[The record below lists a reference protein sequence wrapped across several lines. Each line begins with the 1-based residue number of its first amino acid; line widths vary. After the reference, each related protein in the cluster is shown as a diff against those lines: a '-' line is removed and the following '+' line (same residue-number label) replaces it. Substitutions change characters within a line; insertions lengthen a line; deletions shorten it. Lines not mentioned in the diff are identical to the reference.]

1 MPSLIGDPWVAATQ
15 PSEWIRLAHPS
26 LFDHPLVNVE
36 SIERRTYQER
46 VAQNALRS
54 STLVSIPTG
63 LGKSLIAALVA
74 AKRLEQHRE
83 KHVVVLAPT
92 RPLVEQ
98 HYRTFRKLLR
108 LDPDDFACVTGQA
121 SPDDRSTAWSKRM
134 IVSTPQV
141 FVNDLI
147 SGKIDLASIS
157 LLVFDE
163 AHRAVGDYAYTYI
176 GERYGK
182 VPHGLVLGLTA
193 SPGSSKEAI
202 LEVCK
207 SLNIKHVESRTIS
220 DDDVKPFVGGI
231 SVDWVPV
238 ELPPIF
244 RETKRILD
252 DYVKDMLKGVRD
264 YGYLQTADADRI
276 RLRDILQAREK
287 IRRDMTN
294 EPAAKDVLRR
304 ISFGLYSSIH
314 ALKSMELLETQGF
327 TPLNAYFK
335 GLQERLK
342 KRAMPWL
349 RAFLEDPRMIS
360 LMHIA
365 GREAERGNE
374 HPKLQVLIARVKET
388 LTLGSRRVMVFTNYR
403 ATAARLVEELSREPG
418 ISAVRLVGQQTKSTD
433 KGLSQKQQTMLL
445 EDFRSGQYNV
455 LVATQIGEEGLDIV
469 ECDEVIFY
477 DTVPSAIRYIQR
489 RGRTGRKGPGKA
501 TVLMALGTRDEA
513 YYYISRRKEKMM
525 ATALRQVA
533 SETAD
538 MQADQPNLEEY
549 LKEEP
554 RMERTRK
561 PAIIVDS
568 RELGS
573 PTTRELSKYEILI
586 TQETLS
592 IGDFVISD
600 RTAVERKTAED
611 FVASIIDGRLFE
623 QVSNLKSA
631 YEMPILIIEGESFQT
646 TRNIA
651 PEAVMGAIASVIIDF
666 GVPILWT
673 RSSSETALLILS
685 IARREQS
692 KGERRPRV
700 RMERKPESLAH
711 EQEFIVAGLPLIDT
725 VLARRLLKAFGSVE
739 KVFLASEKEL
749 QDVEG
754 IGRKISERIR
764 EVASTQYR
772 EDEEAAA

>member
-1 MPSLIGDPWVAATQ
+1 M
-15 PSEWIRLAHPS
+15 AHLS
-26 LFDHPLVNVE
+26 LFDHPLINVE

-46 VAQNALRS
+46 VAENALRGN
-54 STLVSIPTG
+54 TLVSIPTG

-74 AKRLEQHRE
+74 AKRLEQYPDR
-83 KHVVVLAPT
+83 HVVILAPT

-98 HYRTFRKLLR
+98 HFKTFKRLLR
-108 LDPDDFACVTGQA
+108 LDPQNFACVTGQV
-121 SPDDRSTAWSKRM
+121 SPDDRVQDWTKRLV
-134 IVSTPQV
+134 VSTPQV

-147 SGKIDLASIS
+147 AGKIHLDEIS

-176 GERYGK
+176 GERYSK
-182 VPHGLVLGLTA
+182 VSRGLVLGLTA

-202 LEVCK
+202 QEVCK
-207 SLNIKHVESRTIS
+207 NLNITRIESRTIS
-220 DDDVKPFVGGI
+220 DTDVKPFVGGI
-231 SVDWVPV
+231 KVDWVPV

-244 RETKRILD
+244 RDVKRILD

-264 YGYLQTADADRI
+264 YGYLPTADADRV
-276 RLRDILQAREK
+276 RLRDILQARER
-287 IRRDMTN
+287 IRSDMIH
-294 EPAAKDVLRR
+294 EPAAKDLLRR

-314 ALKSMELLETQGF
+314 ALKSTELLETQGF
-327 TPLNAYFK
+327 SPLKAYLD

-349 RAFLEDPRMIS
+349 RAFLEDPRIMNVLRITS
-360 LMHIA
+360 
-365 GREAERGNE
+365 REVEKGNE
-374 HPKLQVLIARVKET
+374 HPKMQVLIARVRET
-388 LTLGSRRVMVFTNYR
+388 FVLGSRRVIIFTNYR
-403 ATAARLVEELSREPG
+403 VTAARLVEELSKQPG
-418 ISAVRLVGQQTKSTD
+418 VSAVRLVGQQTKSRD

-445 EDFRSGQYNV
+445 EDFKSGQYNV

-513 YYYISRRKEKMM
+513 YYYISRRRERMM
-525 ATALRQVA
+525 AVALKQVA
-533 SETAD
+533 SQTAHAD
-538 MQADQPNLEEY
+538 TGVDQPKMEEFM
-549 LKEEP
+549 KEQEMTEIP
-554 RMERTRK
+554 RK
-561 PAIIVDS
+561 PTIIVDS

-573 PTTRELSKYEILI
+573 ATTRELSKYDIAI

-592 IGDFVISD
+592 IGDFIISD
-600 RTAVERKTAED
+600 RTAVERKTVED

-631 YEMPILIIEGESFQT
+631 YEMPILLIEGESFQT
-646 TRNIA
+646 SRNIA
-651 PEAVMGAIASVIIDF
+651 PEAVMGAVASVIVDF
-666 GVPILWT
+666 GVPVVWT
-673 RSSSETALLILS
+673 RSPSESALLLLS

-692 KGERRPRV
+692 KGERRPRI

-711 EQEFIVAGLPLIDT
+711 EQEFVIAGLPLIDT
-725 VLARRLLKAFGSVE
+725 VLARRLLRAFGTIE
-739 KVFLASEKEL
+739 KVFLASEQEL
-749 QDVEG
+749 QNVEG
-754 IGRKISERIR
+754 IGRKISDRIR
-764 EVASTQYR
+764 KLLTAPYR
-772 EDEEAAA
+772 EDDTITSP

>member
-1 MPSLIGDPWVAATQ
+1 M
-15 PSEWIRLAHPS
+15 AHPS

-46 VAQNALRS
+46 VAENALRGN
-54 STLVSIPTG
+54 TLVSIPTG

-74 AKRLEQHRE
+74 ASRLAQYPDR
-83 KHVVVLAPT
+83 HVVILAPT

-98 HYRTFRKLLR
+98 HFGTFKRMLR
-108 LDPDDFACVTGQA
+108 LDPQDFACVTGQT
-121 SPDDRSTAWSKRM
+121 SPDDRSQDWAKRL

-147 SGKIDLASIS
+147 AGKIHLDDIS

-176 GERYGK
+176 GERYTK
-182 VPHGLVLGLTA
+182 ASRGLVLGLTA
-193 SPGSSKEAI
+193 SPGSTKEAI
-202 LEVCK
+202 QEVCRN
-207 SLNIKHVESRTIS
+207 LNITRIESRTIS
-220 DDDVKPFVGGI
+220 DSDVKPFVGGI
-231 SVDWVPV
+231 RVDWVPV

-244 RETKRILD
+244 RDVKRILD

-264 YGYLQTADADRI
+264 YGYLPTADADRI
-276 RLRDILQAREK
+276 RLRDILQARER
-287 IRRDMTN
+287 IRSDMIH
-294 EPAAKDVLRR
+294 EPTAKDVLRR

-314 ALKSMELLETQGF
+314 ALRSMELLETQGF
-327 TPLNAYFK
+327 SPLKAYLD

-349 RAFLEDPRMIS
+349 RAFLEDARIVNV
-360 LMHIA
+360 LRIA
-365 GREAERGNE
+365 SREAEKGNE
-374 HPKLQVLIARVKET
+374 HPKVQVLIARVRET
-388 LTLGSRRVMVFTNYR
+388 FALGSRRVMVFTNYR
-403 ATAARLVEELSREPG
+403 ATAARLVEELGKEAG
-418 ISAVRLVGQQTKSTD
+418 VSAVRLVGQQTKSRD

-445 EDFRSGQYNV
+445 EDFKSGQYNV

-513 YYYISRRKEKMM
+513 YYYISRRRERMM
-525 ATALRQVA
+525 AVALKQVA
-533 SETAD
+533 SQTAD
-538 MQADQPNLEEY
+538 ADTGPDQPKMEEFM
-549 LKEEP
+549 KEQEMTQIP
-554 RMERTRK
+554 WK
-561 PAIIVDS
+561 PTIIVDS

-573 PTTRELSKYEILI
+573 TTTRELSKYDVVI

-592 IGDFVISD
+592 MGDFVISD

-631 YEMPILIIEGESFQT
+631 YEMPILLIEGESFQT
-646 TRNIA
+646 SRNIA
-651 PEAVMGAIASVIIDF
+651 PEAVMGAVASVIVDF
-666 GVPILWT
+666 GVPVVWT
-673 RSSSETALLILS
+673 RSPSETALLLLS

-692 KGERRPRV
+692 KGERRPRI
-700 RMERKPESLAH
+700 RMERKPESLAR
-711 EQEFIVAGLPLIDT
+711 EQEFVIAGLPLVDT
-725 VLARRLLKAFGSVE
+725 VLARRLLRAFGTVE
-739 KVFLASEKEL
+739 KVFLASEQEL
-749 QDVEG
+749 QNVEG
-754 IGRKISERIR
+754 IGRKISDRIR
-764 EVASTQYR
+764 KLLTAPYR
-772 EDEEAAA
+772 EDDTITSS

>member
-1 MPSLIGDPWVAATQ
+1 MS
-15 PSEWIRLAHPS
+15 RPS
-26 LFDHPLVNVE
+26 LFDHPLINVE

-46 VAQNALRS
+46 VAENALRGN
-54 STLVSIPTG
+54 TLVSIPTG

-74 AKRLEQHRE
+74 AKRLEQYPERR
-83 KHVVVLAPT
+83 VVVLAPT

-98 HYRTFRKLLR
+98 HYNTFKRLLR
-108 LDPDDFACVTGQA
+108 LDPQDFVCVTGQTP
-121 SPDDRSTAWSKRM
+121 PDSRKEAWAKRL

-147 SGKIDLASIS
+147 SGKIAFDEIS

-176 GERYGK
+176 GERYSK
-182 VPHGLVLGLTA
+182 VQRGLVLGLTA

-202 LEVCK
+202 QEVCK
-207 SLNIKHVESRTIS
+207 SLNIKRIESRTIS
-220 DDDVKPFVGGI
+220 DEDVRPFVGGI
-231 SVDWVPV
+231 KVEWVPV

-244 RETKRILD
+244 REVKRILD
-252 DYVKDMLKGVRD
+252 DYVKEVLKEARD
-264 YGYLQTADADRI
+264 YGYLPSADADRI

-287 IRRDMTN
+287 IRRDMVG
-294 EPAAKDVLRR
+294 EPAAKDLLRK

-314 ALKSMELLETQGF
+314 ALKAMELLETQGF
-327 TPLNAYFK
+327 SPLKAYLD

-349 RAFLEDPRMIS
+349 RAFVQDPRIVKIS
-360 LMHIA
+360 LTA
-365 GREAERGNE
+365 YQEAERLNE
-374 HPKLQVLIARVKET
+374 HPKMPILLSRVKET
-388 LTLGSRRVMVFTNYR
+388 LVHGSRRVMVFTNYR
-403 ATAARLVEELSREPG
+403 ATAARLVEELSKQPG
-418 ISAVRLVGQQTKSTD
+418 ISAVRLVGQQTKSRD

-445 EDFRSGQYNV
+445 EDFKSGQYNV

-501 TVLMALGTRDEA
+501 TVLMAIGTRDEA
-513 YYYISRRKEKMM
+513 YYYISRRRERTM
-525 ATALRQVA
+525 AIALKQVA
-533 SETAD
+533 SETRD
-538 MQADQPNLEEY
+538 TETGQPNLEEF
-549 LKEEP
+549 LKEES
-554 RMERTRK
+554 MTRISEK
-561 PAIIVDS
+561 PTIIVDS

-573 PTTRELSKYEILI
+573 PTTRELSKYDILI

-592 IGDFVISD
+592 IGDFIISD
-600 RTAVERKTAED
+600 RTAIERKTVDD

-623 QVSNLKSA
+623 QISNLKSA
-631 YEMPILIIEGESFQT
+631 YEMPILLIEGESFQT
-646 TRNIA
+646 SRNVA
-651 PEAVMGAIASVIIDF
+651 PEAVMGAVASVIVDF
-666 GVPILWT
+666 GVPVVWT
-673 RSSSETALLILS
+673 RNPSETALLLLS

-692 KGERRPRV
+692 KGQGRPRV
-700 RMERKPESLAH
+700 RMERKPESLAR
-711 EQEFIVAGLPLIDT
+711 EQEFLVAGLPLVDT
-725 VLARRLLKAFGSVE
+725 VLARRLLKAFGTVG
-739 KVFLASEKEL
+739 KVFQASEQEL

-764 EVASTQYR
+764 KVVSTPYR
-772 EDEEAAA
+772 EEESTSAS

>member
-1 MPSLIGDPWVAATQ
+1 
-15 PSEWIRLAHPS
+15 LAHPS

-36 SIERRTYQER
+36 TIERRTYQER
-46 VAQNALRS
+46 VAESALRGN
-54 STLVSIPTG
+54 TLVSIPTG

-74 AKRLEQHRE
+74 AKRLEQYPERR
-83 KHVVVLAPT
+83 VVVLAPT

-98 HYRTFRKLLR
+98 HYKTFKRLLR
-108 LDPDDFACVTGQA
+108 LNPQEFACVTGQT
-121 SPDDRSTAWSKRM
+121 SPDDRNQAWMKRL

-147 SGKIDLASIS
+147 SGKIELDEIS

-176 GERYGK
+176 GERYSK
-182 VPHGLVLGLTA
+182 VSRGLVLGLTA

-202 LEVCK
+202 QEVCK
-207 SLNIKHVESRTIS
+207 SLHITRIESRTIT
-220 DDDVKPFVGGI
+220 DGDVKPFVGGI
-231 SVDWVPV
+231 KVEWVPV

-244 RETKRILD
+244 RDVKRILD
-252 DYVKDMLKGVRD
+252 DYVKESLKGVRD
-264 YGYLQTADADRI
+264 YGYLATADADRI

-287 IRRDMTN
+287 IRSDIIH
-294 EPAAKDVLRR
+294 EPAAKDLLRR

-314 ALKSMELLETQGF
+314 ALKATELIETQGF
-327 TPLNAYFK
+327 SPLKAYLD

-349 RAFLEDPRMIS
+349 RAFVEDARIMKVS
-360 LMHIA
+360 RIA
-365 GREAERGNE
+365 SEEAEKGNE
-374 HPKLQVLIARVKET
+374 HPKMQVLLSRVRET
-388 LTLGSRRVMVFTNYR
+388 LALGSRRVMIFTNYR
-403 ATAARLVEELSREPG
+403 ATAARLVEELSKEPG
-418 ISAVRLVGQQTKSTD
+418 ISAVRLVGQQTKSAD
-433 KGLSQKQQTMLL
+433 KGLSQKQQTILL
-445 EDFRSGQYNV
+445 EDFKSGQYNV

-501 TVLMALGTRDEA
+501 TVLMAIGTRDEA
-513 YYYISRRKEKMM
+513 YYYISRRRERMM
-525 ATALRQVA
+525 AVALKQVA
-533 SETAD
+533 SQAAD
-538 MQADQPNLEEY
+538 TGPDQPNLEEF
-549 LKEEP
+549 LKEEQ
-554 RMERTRK
+554 MKEVSQK
-561 PAIIVDS
+561 PTIVVDS

-573 PTTRELSKYEILI
+573 PTTRELSKYDILI

-592 IGDFVISD
+592 IGDFIISD
-600 RTAVERKTAED
+600 RTAIERKTVED

-623 QVSNLKSA
+623 QISNLKSA
-631 YEMPILIIEGESFQT
+631 YEMPVLLIEGESFET
-646 TRNIA
+646 SRNIA
-651 PEAVMGAIASVIIDF
+651 PEAVMGAVASVIVDF
-666 GVPILWT
+666 GVPVVWT
-673 RSSSETALLILS
+673 RSPSETALLLLS

-692 KGERRPRV
+692 KGERRPRI
-700 RMERKPESLAH
+700 RMERKPESLAR
-711 EQEFIVAGLPLIDT
+711 EQEFVVAGLPLVDT
-725 VLARRLLKAFGSVE
+725 VLAGRLLRAFGTVE

-764 EVASTQYR
+764 KVLSTPYQ
-772 EDEEAAA
+772 EDDATARG

>member
-1 MPSLIGDPWVAATQ
+1 M
-15 PSEWIRLAHPS
+15 AHLS
-26 LFDHPLVNVE
+26 LFDHPLINVE

-46 VAQNALRS
+46 VAENALRGN
-54 STLVSIPTG
+54 TLVSIPTG

-74 AKRLEQHRE
+74 AKRLEQYPNR
-83 KHVVVLAPT
+83 HVVMLAPT

-98 HYRTFRKLLR
+98 HFKTFKRLLR
-108 LDPDDFACVTGQA
+108 LDPQNFACVTGQV
-121 SPDDRSTAWSKRM
+121 SPDDRVQDWTKRLV
-134 IVSTPQV
+134 VSTPQV

-147 SGKIDLASIS
+147 AGKIHLDEIS

-176 GERYGK
+176 GERYSK
-182 VPHGLVLGLTA
+182 VSRGLVLGLTA

-202 LEVCK
+202 QEVCK
-207 SLNIKHVESRTIS
+207 NLNITRIESRTIS
-220 DDDVKPFVGGI
+220 DTDVKPFVGGI
-231 SVDWVPV
+231 KVDWVPV

-244 RETKRILD
+244 RDVKRILD

-264 YGYLQTADADRI
+264 YGYLPTADADRV
-276 RLRDILQAREK
+276 RLRDILQARER
-287 IRRDMTN
+287 IRSDMIH
-294 EPAAKDVLRR
+294 EPAAKDLLRR

-314 ALKSMELLETQGF
+314 ALKSTELLETQGF
-327 TPLNAYFK
+327 SPLKAYLD

-349 RAFLEDPRMIS
+349 RAFLEDPRIMNV
-360 LMHIA
+360 LRIA
-365 GREAERGNE
+365 SREAEKGNE
-374 HPKLQVLIARVKET
+374 HPKMQVLIARVRET
-388 LTLGSRRVMVFTNYR
+388 FVLGSRRVMVFTNYR
-403 ATAARLVEELSREPG
+403 ATAARLVEELSKQPG
-418 ISAVRLVGQQTKSTD
+418 VSAVRLVGQQTKSRD

-445 EDFRSGQYNV
+445 EDFKSGQYNV

-513 YYYISRRKEKMM
+513 YYYISRRRERMM
-525 ATALRQVA
+525 AVALKQVA
-533 SETAD
+533 SQTAD
-538 MQADQPNLEEY
+538 ADTGPDQPKMEEFM
-549 LKEEP
+549 KEQEMTEIP
-554 RMERTRK
+554 RK
-561 PAIIVDS
+561 PTIIVDS

-573 PTTRELSKYEILI
+573 ATTRELSKYDIAI

-592 IGDFVISD
+592 IGDFIISD
-600 RTAVERKTAED
+600 RTAVERKTVED

-631 YEMPILIIEGESFQT
+631 YEMPILLIEGESFQT
-646 TRNIA
+646 SRNIA
-651 PEAVMGAIASVIIDF
+651 PEAVMGAVASVIMDF
-666 GVPILWT
+666 GVPVVWT
-673 RSSSETALLILS
+673 RSPSETALLLLS

-692 KGERRPRV
+692 KGERRPRI

-711 EQEFIVAGLPLIDT
+711 EQEFVIAGLPLVDT
-725 VLARRLLKAFGSVE
+725 VLARRLLRAFGTVE
-739 KVFLASEKEL
+739 KVFLASEQEL
-749 QDVEG
+749 QNVEG
-754 IGRKISERIR
+754 IGRKISDRIR
-764 EVASTQYR
+764 KLLTAPYR
-772 EDEEAAA
+772 EDDTITSP